1 MPAFIC
7 ADAIPVAPLF
17 STFFQPS
24 YRLVLLA
31 EKFQR
36 GLLAATQRPEAGAA
50 SVAACAPVRSYAQLS
65 LSPVYSNSYRRVFQV

>member
-1 MPAFIC
+1 M
-7 ADAIPVAPLF
+7 
-17 STFFQPS
+17 
-24 YRLVLLA
+24 LLA